1 MLAEDYAMGIFIDYL
16 KIRLQERIR
25 QLARSNQLLS
35 KHEIKQISDELA
47 ADIVLE
53 FGGETAF
60 VDQVKELY
68 DGINAQ
74 TEAYLRANKPTVTN
88 PPEHRKYKHRKAN

>member
-1 MLAEDYAMGIFIDYL
+1 MLSEDYAMNIFIDYL
-16 KIRLQERIR
+16 KGRLKERIQ
-25 QLARSNQLLS
+25 QLARPDQLLS
-35 KHEIKQISDELA
+35 RHEIKQISDELA

-53 FGGETAF
+53 FGGESAF
-60 VDQVKELY
+60 VEQVKELY

-74 TEAYLRANKPTVTN
+74 TEVYLRQNKPTVTN